1 MHQLCHNCLADM
13 LGRYGPCEMSDLQ
26 ERMKRSVALLGEE
39 EVKKIMREEGK
50 IEVNLWVS
58 RLAVSGLFAL
68 RFACPIASLYMQQPC
83 LCCILSCLC

>member
-1 MHQLCHNCLADM
+1 M

-26 ERMKRSVALLGEE
+26 ERMKRAVALLGEE

-58 RLAVSGLFAL
+58 RLAVSGMFAL
-68 RFACPIASLYMQQPC
+68 RFACLLLPCTCNSHASAAYFHASAKYFSLAC
-83 LCCILSCLC
+83 RLT